1 MNGIKTA
8 VMLSAT
14 CEEILCLAFWCS
26 LIQDGFGFFQLVVVF
41 FFSFAECELFFFNAV
56 AKYLS

>member
-41 FFSFAECELFFFNAV
+41 FFSFAECELFF
-56 AKYLS
+56 LMR